1 MGLKVLYYSQGR
13 EEDNKALIYLR
24 SMLSEALDQL
34 TIYHIT
40 EEISAV
46 EEKKRRDL
54 AQEQSQHLASVEREE
69 TFQNADDLFGETS
82 VELITGS
89 AAGDP
94 VKEIMKKL
102 ADREFDLFSLTA
114 FGRGGFA
121 REILGAHVKP
131 ILERSNIPVLI
142 HKGKIRSC
150 ERVLMHVP
158 NDKERCIDLSRFM
171 SQILKSSKPAVTF
184 LSVHE
189 EGHPHFEG
197 YTSPEDEQG
206 LTEVR
211 GDYEEEQS
219 DFLTTAKEI
228 LLNEGVEAEIRHRIG
243 DMTTELLSEAREGRY
258 DLMTFA
264 PEKPGVLESLWHGD
278 VSFEV
283 IRDVEISVLKFLA
296 SE

>member
-13 EEDNKALIYLR
+13 KEDEKALVYLK
-24 SMLSEALDQL
+24 SLLSDALDQL
-34 TIYHIT
+34 TIFHIN

-54 AQEQSQHLASVEREE
+54 AEEQSKHISSVEQEE
-69 TFQNADDLFGETS
+69 TFKSADDLFEHTS
-82 VELITGS
+82 VKLITGS
-89 AAGDP
+89 AKGDP
-94 VKEIMKKL
+94 VEEVTKKL
-102 ADREFDLFSLTA
+102 EAKEFDLFYLTA

-121 REILGAHVKP
+121 KEILGAHVKP
-131 ILERSNIPVLI
+131 ILEKTNLPVLI

-158 NDKERCIDLSRFM
+158 NDKKRCIDHARFM
-171 SQILKSSKPAVTF
+171 KDLLLTSKPAVTF
-184 LSVHE
+184 LSVLE

-211 GDYEEEQS
+211 RDYEEKER
-219 DFLTTAKEI
+219 DYLTTAKEI
-228 LLNEGVEAEIRHRIG
+228 LSEEGIEAEIRHRIG
-243 DMTTELLSEAREGRY
+243 DMTTELLKEAKEGRY

-283 IRDVEISVLKFLA
+283 IRDVEISVLKFLDVK
-296 SE
+296 

>member
-1 MGLKVLYYSQGR
+1 MSLKVLYYSQGR
-13 EEDNKALIYLR
+13 EEDKKALIYLR
-24 SMLSEALDQL
+24 SMLSDALDQL
-34 TIYHIT
+34 TIFHIT

-46 EEKKRRDL
+46 DEKKRRDL
-54 AQEQSQHLASVEREE
+54 AKEQSKHLASVEREE
-69 TFQNADDLFGETS
+69 TFKNADNLFEDTS

-89 AAGDP
+89 ATGDP
-94 VKEIMKKL
+94 VEEVTKKL
-102 ADREFDLFSLTA
+102 RNKEFDLFSLTA

-131 ILERSNIPVLI
+131 ILERSNIPILI

-158 NDKERCIDLSRFM
+158 NDKRRCINLSRFM
-171 SQILKSSKPAVTF
+171 GKLLKFSKPAVTF
-184 LSVHE
+184 LSVHG

-211 GDYEEEQS
+211 GDYEEEER
-219 DFLTTAKEI
+219 DYLATAKEI
-228 LLNEGVEAEIRHRIG
+228 LLEEGVEAEIRHRIG
-243 DMTTELLSEAREGRY
+243 DMTTEMLSEAKEGRY

-264 PEKPGVLESLWHGD
+264 PERPGVLESLWHGD
-278 VSFEV
+278 TSFQV
-283 IRDVEISVLKFLA
+283 IRDVEISVLKFLGP
-296 SE
+296 E